1 MRGGMVRGIYYIER
15 DVRGHVT
22 GDVMLKGDVRGHV
35 TGDVHGD
42 VACDVV
48 VDVGEP

>member
-1 MRGGMVRGIYYIER
+1 MER

-48 VDVGEP
+48 VDVGKP